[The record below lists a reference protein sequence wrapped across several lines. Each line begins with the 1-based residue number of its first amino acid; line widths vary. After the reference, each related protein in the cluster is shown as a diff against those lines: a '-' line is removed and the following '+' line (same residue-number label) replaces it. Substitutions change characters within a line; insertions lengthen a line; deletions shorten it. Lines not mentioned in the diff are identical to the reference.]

1 MANIASPA
9 HFDHAQLDQISE
21 LDAFKPGL
29 RNHLVELF
37 HVNSAEQVGICRESI
52 EAGDGDRLRR
62 AAHTL
67 KGVAASVGAQPLSR
81 LAAEREAAAIRD
93 EVTGLKPR
101 WEALQAMWT
110 ETDGELERWRASF
123 D

>member
-1 MANIASPA
+1 MANHASPA
-9 HFDHAQLDQISE
+9 HFDQAQLDQISE

-37 HVNSAEQVGICRESI
+37 RVNSADQVGACREAI

-81 LAAEREAAAIRD
+81 LAAELEAAAIQD
-93 EVTGLKPR
+93 DIGGLKPR
-101 WEALQAMWT
+101 WTALQDLWT
-110 ETDGELERWRASF
+110 ETDTELERWRASF
-123 D
+123 G